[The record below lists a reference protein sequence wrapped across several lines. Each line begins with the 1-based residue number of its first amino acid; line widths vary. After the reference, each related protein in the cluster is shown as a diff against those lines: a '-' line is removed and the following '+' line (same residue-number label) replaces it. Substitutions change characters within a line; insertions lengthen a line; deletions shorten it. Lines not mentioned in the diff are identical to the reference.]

1 MHIKMGIKKLLKS
14 KIGLAETYKTQ
25 PNNPVDF
32 LAKWLINYNL
42 ASVTEDKVKDNEKHA
57 EIKQK
62 EHQHELKE
70 AEVVQEEQK
79 KKSTEKEKKIEEFY
93 NKFKASD
100 DLEDHIQGLSDLL
113 YVRNFKIKLNIGKY
127 KCNHLLYWKTY

>member
-1 MHIKMGIKKLLKS
+1 M
-14 KIGLAETYKTQ
+14 AETYKTQ

-42 ASVTEDKVKDNEKHA
+42 ASVTEDKVKDSEKKA

-62 EHQHELKE
+62 EHHKELKE
-70 AEVVQEEQK
+70 AEVAQEEQK
-79 KKSTEKEKKIEEFY
+79 KASEEKEKKIEAFY

-100 DLEDHIQGLSDLL
+100 DLEDHLQGLSDLL
-113 YVRNFKIKLNIGKY
+113 CVSNSKSIKNRKTQMP
-127 KCNHLLYWKTY
+127 LLAILEN